1 MKAIIVDD
9 EKLALDF
16 LESQI
21 KKVSNIA
28 ILGKFQ
34 YFDIEENLSLI
45 REANIVF
52 LDIEMPEIN
61 GLELAE
67 KILEVNQDL
76 TVIFVTAF
84 TEYAV
89 EAFEINALDYIVK
102 PVNQDRLKKTLERIE
117 SSLANQPQ
125 KTFSDESALHL
136 KVCKELSFELGD
148 KNSEVIQ
155 WRTSKAKEAFLY
167 LLLHYGKTVRKSELI
182 DLLWEDF
189 ELDKAYSQLYTTIY
203 HIRNTLKHFR
213 NHFSIESVPDGYI
226 LKVSNLLI
234 DTVEWEERLKKMP
247 IIDMDTIEKHEE
259 NMKLYSGG
267 YLENEDYLWADSERY
282 RLERLWIRTAHE
294 IAKFYHN
301 NEDIEKAESWYIKIC
316 NYISEDEK
324 AHFSLMKIYE
334 KLGYGLL
341 VDHQY
346 SQLEQTLNDL
356 DIQISPN
363 IQAWYQKKRNKKSSL
378 EID

>member
-1 MKAIIVDD
+1 
-9 EKLALDF
+9 
-16 LESQI
+16 
-21 KKVSNIA
+21 
-28 ILGKFQ
+28 
-34 YFDIEENLSLI
+34 
-45 REANIVF
+45 
-52 LDIEMPEIN
+52 MPEIN

-203 HIRNTLKHFR
+203 HIRNTLKHFK
-213 NHFSIESVPDGYI
+213 NHFTIKSVTDGYI
-226 LKVSNLLI
+226 LKACNIFIDIIQWEKGLKSLPSINI
-234 DTVEWEERLKKMP
+234 DTVGQYE
-247 IIDMDTIEKHEE
+247 T
-259 NMKLYSGG
+259 NMELYTGG
-267 YLENEDYLWADSERY
+267 YLANEDYLWADSERY
-282 RLERLWIRTAHE
+282 RLERLWIRTAHD
-294 IAKFYHN
+294 IAKFHQ
-301 NEDIEKAESWYIKIC
+301 EFGSIEKAELWFIKIC
-316 NYISEDEK
+316 NYIPEDEK
-324 AHFSLMKIYE
+324 AHFSL
-334 KLGYGLL
+334 
-341 VDHQY
+341 
-346 SQLEQTLNDL
+346 
-356 DIQISPN
+356 
-363 IQAWYQKKRNKKSSL
+363 
-378 EID
+378 